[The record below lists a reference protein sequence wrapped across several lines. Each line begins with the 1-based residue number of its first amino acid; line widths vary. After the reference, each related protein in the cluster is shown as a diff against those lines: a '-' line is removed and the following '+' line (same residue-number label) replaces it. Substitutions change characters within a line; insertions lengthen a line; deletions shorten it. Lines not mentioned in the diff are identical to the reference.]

1 VLCFRAAGA
10 QHLFNNVLM
19 KKFLLITYYWPPAGG
34 GGVQRWLKMTK
45 YFREYGWEPIIYT
58 AEAGEQAAYDPSLVK
73 EVPEGLEVVRTP
85 IWEPYDLY
93 KKFTGKKKEEKV
105 YSGFISEG
113 KKSSFTQDLSVF
125 IRGNFFIPDA
135 RRFWIKPS
143 IRFLKKYLEEHPVDA
158 IISTGPPHSMHMIAL
173 GVKKHHDIPWIADFR
188 DPWTQQDFYD
198 QLKLTW
204 PADLTHKRMEQK
216 VLKKADRIVTVSW
229 SWVEDFKA
237 LSKGR
242 EVDLITNGF
251 DPADF
256 QTTVS
261 QRDEAFTI
269 CHIGSMNK
277 DRNPQFFWK
286 ALSELKKEYPGFGK
300 KLKIKLIG
308 QVDFSIQQAI
318 QQYGLTDQLE
328 RLDFMPHA
336 DVVEHMKKAQLLLLP
351 INSTPNAMG
360 ILPGKLYEYL
370 GARRPVLAVGPL
382 TSDAA
387 KVIQL
392 TQAGTIN
399 DYDDLEGLKT
409 NISNYF
415 QQYQEDTLEVE
426 SSGIEQF
433 SRKALAGKYA
443 ELLKGLK

>member
-1 VLCFRAAGA
+1 
-10 QHLFNNVLM
+10 M

-45 YFREYGWEPIIYT
+45 YFREFGWEPVVYT
-58 AEAGEQAAYDPSLVK
+58 ADEGEQAAFDPSLVK
-73 EVPEGLEVVRTP
+73 EIPEGLEVVRTP

-93 KKFTGKKKEEKV
+93 KKFTGKKKGEKV

-135 RRFWIKPS
+135 RRFWIGPS
-143 IRFLKKYLEEHPVDA
+143 VRFLNKYLAEHPVEA
-158 IISTGPPHSMHMIAL
+158 IVSTGPPHSMHMIAL
-173 GVKKHHDIPWIADFR
+173 GLKKYHNIPWIADFR

-204 PADLTHKRMEQK
+204 LGDRIHKKMEQK

-229 SWVEDFKA
+229 SWAEDFKA
-237 LSKGR
+237 LSNGR
-242 EVDLITNGF
+242 DIDLITNGF

-256 QTTVS
+256 QASVPE
-261 QRDEAFTI
+261 RDEAFTL

-277 DRNPQFFWK
+277 DRNPGVLWQ
-286 ALSELKKEYPGFGK
+286 ALAQLKTADPVFGQ
-300 KLKIKLIG
+300 KLTIKLVG
-308 QVDFSIQQAI
+308 QVDFAVLDAI
-318 QQYGLTDQLE
+318 RKNGLNDQLE

-336 DVVEHMKKAQLLLLP
+336 EVVEHMKKAQLLLLP

-370 GARRPVLAVGPL
+370 GAKRPVLAIGPL
-382 TSDAA
+382 DCDAA
-387 KVIQL
+387 RVLEL
-392 TQAGTIN
+392 TKAGSIN
-399 DYDDLEGLKT
+399 DYSDLEGLKK
-409 NISNYF
+409 NIQAYF
-415 QQYQEDTLEVE
+415 KQYLAGDLEVS

-433 SRKALAGKYA
+433 SRKALAGRYT
-443 ELLKGLK
+443 ELLEGL